1 MNERKHILI
10 LLLIITTNLF
20 SQELFVTKRNYSDS
34 SNYFHTLLGID
45 QTNGNTVNTIN
56 LSTNFSNSSQNADN
70 SPESLVFNQATNEII
85 GIVGN
90 IIVKFNIASNTETS
104 FILPVI
110 TSSDYGDIIVA
121 NNKLFVT
128 KRDYSNS
135 SNYVHS
141 LLEIDQTNGNTVN
154 TINLSTDFSNSSQNA
169 DNSPESLVFN
179 QATNE
184 IIGIVGNIIVK
195 FNIASNTETSFIL
208 PVITSSD
215 YGDIIVAEQN
225 SLSVENDNLI
235 LSKLIPKKAY
245 NILGKE
251 ISLNTK
257 NVLMII
263 EFENGSRKKIMK
275 LK

>member
-121 NNKLFVT
+121 
-128 KRDYSNS
+128 
-135 SNYVHS
+135 
-141 LLEIDQTNGNTVN
+141 
-154 TINLSTDFSNSSQNA
+154 
-169 DNSPESLVFN
+169 
-179 QATNE
+179 
-184 IIGIVGNIIVK
+184 
-195 FNIASNTETSFIL
+195 
-208 PVITSSD
+208 
-215 YGDIIVAEQN
+215 EQN